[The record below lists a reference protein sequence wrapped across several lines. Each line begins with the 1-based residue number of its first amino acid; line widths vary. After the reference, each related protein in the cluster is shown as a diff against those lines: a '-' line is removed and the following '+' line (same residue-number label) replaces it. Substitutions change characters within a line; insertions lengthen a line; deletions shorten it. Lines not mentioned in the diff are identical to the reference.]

1 MTPRCLNSFCSSA
14 SLCEKYQGENWWH
27 SDFLMTPPRLA
38 AASPV
43 GLLASAQAEQPWSCS
58 DTQDATTALDTR
70 GEKSPLNVYH
80 TAVRGN

>member
-1 MTPRCLNSFCSSA
+1 
-14 SLCEKYQGENWWH
+14 
-27 SDFLMTPPRLA
+27 MTPPRLA

-80 TAVRGN
+80 TAVRGK